1 MTLTGTMRILLIEDN
16 EHDRIAFQRA
26 LKDEQSACEITHVE
40 RSEAALQLLMS
51 NDANIDVIVVDYDLP
66 GINGLVFFE
75 TARQHVGESLP
86 PCVMLTGAGTQSLA
100 VEALKSGIYDY
111 IVKDHNQGYL
121 KLIPYVLKSVVDR
134 YHDRQAKKAAEE
146 QLKKAHRELEKRV
159 AERTVQLS
167 RINEQ
172 LKVENA
178 QRRKAEQELRRRSR
192 ELEEKTNAV
201 TEVNMALKVLLKQ
214 RDSDK
219 QQLQE
224 SVVLNVKEMILPYVE
239 KMRQICTTEK
249 QKVCVDILETRLQEI
264 VSPFLHALR
273 MQFFNLSPTEVQV
286 ADFIR
291 AGKTTKEIAETMNL
305 AESTI
310 DYHRNNIRKK
320 LGISGKKINLRTYLD
335 SLKK

>member
-1 MTLTGTMRILLIEDN
+1 MRILLIEDN
-16 EHDRIAFQRA
+16 QHDRIAFQRA
-26 LKDEQSACEITHVE
+26 LKDEQPACEITHVE
-40 RSEAALQLLMS
+40 RGEDAVGLLQS
-51 NDANIDVIVVDYDLP
+51 DGPRYDVVVVDYDLP
-66 GINGLVFFE
+66 GMNGLAFFE
-75 TARQHVGESLP
+75 TLKEAAGNHLP

-121 KLIPYVLKSVVDR
+121 KVIPFVLRSVVERHSDR
-134 YHDRQAKKAAEE
+134 RAKKEAEA

-159 AERTVQLS
+159 SDRTAELS
-167 RINEQ
+167 RANER
-172 LKVENA
+172 LKSENA
-178 QRRKAEQELRRRSR
+178 QRKKVEQQLRRRSK
-192 ELEEKTNAV
+192 ELEEKTNAL
-201 TEVNMALKVLLKQ
+201 TEANVALKVLLKQ

-224 SVVLNVKEMILPYVE
+224 SVVVNVKEMVLPYVE
-239 KMRQICTTEK
+239 KIKKICTSEK
-249 QKVCVDILETRLQEI
+249 QRVYADIVESRLNDI

-273 MQFFNLSPTEVQV
+273 VQFYNLSPTEVQV

-291 AGKTTKEIAETMNL
+291 SGKTTKEIAETMHL
-305 AESTI
+305 AESTV